1 MKTKYPNHEIIKDIG
16 SGLNYKRK
24 GLLEIIESGIKGEIE
39 EIVVAYKDRLT
50 RFGYEMI
57 EYVIEK
63 FSNGKIKIENIE
75 EEKTPQ
81 EEIVKDI
88 MSIMNVYVA
97 KINGLRKYKKI
108 IKHKII
114 TK

>member
-1 MKTKYPNHEIIKDIG
+1 MFYLVIFYHFFYSPIFLLLSFYQLIYLITN
-16 SGLNYKRK
+16 KRK
-24 GLLEIIESGIKGEIE
+24 
-39 EIVVAYKDRLT
+39 D
-50 RFGYEMI
+50 
-57 EYVIEK
+57 
-63 FSNGKIKIENIE
+63 KIENVE
-75 EEKTPQ
+75 EGKTPQ